1 MDLQETYPDKFTQWL
16 NRLGYAETTAESY
29 HQRLESFL
37 LWLKTQH
44 IQTLDEIKQTHFEA
58 FKTHLEKRTNINKK
72 SGGLSLSYIQSHINT
87 IKLFSRYLQLTEGK
101 PILTTEIKV
110 NGQKTNQTIVLTKPE
125 IKKLYE
131 STDNSPS
138 GYRDRAILAIFYACG
153 LRCGEGLR
161 LEPGHVHYGK
171 GLLYVAPG
179 KNNRS
184 RFVPMNETT
193 MQHLK
198 EYEQYSRNLNQTTNK
213 AFLLSTRGNA
223 ITSNCINNRIKYL
236 ADQSG
241 INKRVYVHLL
251 RHSIATHLLQEGME
265 IETIS
270 QFLGHNTL
278 EATQIYAHLAAK
290 TTTETEKQEA

>member
-1 MDLQETYPDKFTQWL
+1 MNTFENYPEIFTQWL
-16 NRLGYAETTAESY
+16 SRLGYAETTTISY
-29 HQRLESFL
+29 QQRLESFI

-44 IQTLDEIKQTHFEA
+44 IQNLDEIKQPHFEA

-125 IKKLYE
+125 IKQMYE

-153 LRCGEGLR
+153 LRSGEGLR
-161 LEPGHVHYGK
+161 LEPNHIHYGK

-198 EYEQYSRNLNQTTNK
+198 EYETYSRSLNVTVNK
-213 AFLLSTRGNA
+213 TFFLNTRGNA
-223 ITSNCINNRIKYL
+223 ITANCINNRIKYL
-236 ADQSG
+236 ADKST

-265 IETIS
+265 IESIS
-270 QFLGHNTL
+270 QFLGHSTL
-278 EATQIYAHLAAK
+278 EATQIYAHLAAE
-290 TTTETEKQEA
+290 TPTETV

>member
-1 MDLQETYPDKFTQWL
+1 MNTFENYPEIFTQWL
-16 NRLGYAETTAESY
+16 GRLGYAEATGKSY
-29 HQRLESFL
+29 KQRLESFL
-37 LWLKTQH
+37 LWLKTKH
-44 IQTLDEIKQTHFEA
+44 IHNLDEIDQPHFGQ
-58 FKTHLEKRTNINKK
+58 FKTHLEQRTNINKK
-72 SGGLSLSYIQSHINT
+72 SGGLGLSYIQSHINT

-125 IKKLYE
+125 IKQMYE
-131 STDNSPS
+131 ATDNSPG

-153 LRCGEGLR
+153 LRSGEGLR
-161 LEPGHVHYGK
+161 LEPNHIHYGK

-198 EYEQYSRNLNQTTNK
+198 EYEQYGRSLTTTTNK
-213 AFLLSTRGNA
+213 AFFLNTRGTA
-223 ITSNCINNRIKYL
+223 ITANCINNRIKYL

-241 INKRVYVHLL
+241 INKRVYTHLL

-265 IETIS
+265 IESIS
-270 QFLGHNTL
+270 QFLGHTTL
-278 EATQIYAHLAAK
+278 EATQIYAHLAAE
-290 TTTETEKQEA
+290 TPTETENQDV

>member
-1 MDLQETYPDKFTQWL
+1 MEILETYPDKFTEWL
-16 NRLGYAETTAESY
+16 NRLGYAETTTESY
-29 HQRLESFL
+29 KQRLESFL

-44 IQTLDEIKQTHFEA
+44 IQHLDEIKQPHFEQ
-58 FKTHLEKRTNINKK
+58 FKTYLEQRTNFNKK

-87 IKLFSRYLQLTEGK
+87 VKLFSRYLQLTEGK

-110 NGQKTNQTIVLTKPE
+110 NGQKTSQTIVLTKPE

-131 STDNSPS
+131 ATDNSPG

-153 LRCGEGLR
+153 LRSGEGLR
-161 LEPGHVHYGK
+161 LEPGHIHYGK

-198 EYEQYSRNLNQTTNK
+198 EYEQYSRSLITTTDK
-213 AFLLSTRGNA
+213 AFFLSTRGNA
-223 ITSNCINNRIKYL
+223 ITAGYINNRIKYL

-241 INKRVYVHLL
+241 ITKRVYVHLL

-265 IETIS
+265 LEVIS
-270 QFLGHNTL
+270 QFLGHTTL
-278 EATQIYAHLAAK
+278 EATQIYAHLAAE
-290 TTTETEKQEA
+290 TPTETE

>member
-1 MDLQETYPDKFTQWL
+1 MDLQETYPDKFTEWL
-16 NRLGYAETTAESY
+16 GRLGYAETTAISY
-29 HQRLESFL
+29 KQRLESFL

-44 IQTLDEIKQTHFEA
+44 IQNLGDIKQPHFEA
-58 FKTHLEKRTNINKK
+58 FRTHLEQRTNQNKK

-87 IKLFSRYLQLTEGK
+87 IKLFSRYLQLTEGM

-125 IKKLYE
+125 IKRLYE
-131 STDNSPS
+131 ATDNSPN

-161 LEPGHVHYGK
+161 LEPNHIHYGK

-198 EYEQYSRNLNQTTNK
+198 EYEQYGRSLTTTTNK
-213 AFLLSTRGNA
+213 AFFLNVKGNA
-223 ITSNCINNRIKYL
+223 ITSNCINKRIKYL
-236 ADQSG
+236 ADKSG

-265 IETIS
+265 LETIS
-270 QFLGHNTL
+270 QFLGHTTL
-278 EATQIYAHLAAK
+278 EATQIYAHLAAE
-290 TTTETEKQEA
+290 TPTGTE